1 MSNSEQIST
10 GEKFGSRIAIEAAL
24 MVFATLLT
32 RQSQRHFQKY
42 ELLNFLLGGGEA
54 GSKGARVKDA
64 NSTDPDSGGVQELS
78 RGSKTRGSIAHV
90 PAP

>member
-42 ELLNFLLGGGEA
+42 ELLNFLLVWNGSEA
-54 GSKGARVKDA
+54 SLRWQRWPWSVPLSTHRTRV
-64 NSTDPDSGGVQELS
+64 
-78 RGSKTRGSIAHV
+78 
-90 PAP
+90 